1 MARKAPVFH
10 SEFRER
16 ILLTIR
22 APEGDSQRAVA
33 LRKLVAEMN
42 ERYATGHLTE
52 WLVETLLEKQCR
64 ESLVIEGGGQ
74 VVRLADGAGG
84 IGSVG
89 QIESADAQRSKERD
103 VAVEAHQ
110 TQNTEPAS
118 ETPEGGL
125 ARKPAMPV
133 GLRAMG

>member
-1 MARKAPVFH
+1 MARKAPIFH

-74 VVRLADGAGG
+74 VVRFADELGG
-84 IGSVG
+84 KSTVE
-89 QIESADAQRSKERD
+89 QIESADAQRSRERD
-103 VAVEAHQ
+103 GAVEAPQ
-110 TQNTEPAS
+110 APSVEPANEALES
-118 ETPEGGL
+118 GSSP
-125 ARKPAMPV
+125 KPAMPV

>member
-64 ESLVIEGGGQ
+64 ESLVIEGGGAGSPSRRWSGWYRLCRADR
-74 VVRLADGAGG
+74 VR
-84 IGSVG
+84 
-89 QIESADAQRSKERD
+89 
-103 VAVEAHQ
+103 
-110 TQNTEPAS
+110 
-118 ETPEGGL
+118 
-125 ARKPAMPV
+125 
-133 GLRAMG
+133 